1 MNRILNPFEALKLP
15 DTLENSLDSG
25 SPSTSIAFNRQGNV
39 LAAGLADGSV
49 ALWDFDTRGES
60 AHHAIV
66 SAPPEALAT
75 GRRLHVSALSFRSQ
89 SQIVASYA
97 SGGWGR
103 AAREDE
109 EGEGLVRVVDARSR
123 RVVTE
128 VRFCVPIYGFVEHP
142 RRAGVVVVLPKGRFP
157 LLLTLMPGCFEVG
170 DDVYEAPVAPG
181 KAVQCWNLAKVEK
194 TMKREEVQAQGVVA
208 KERRKADVARKKAR
222 NESAPAAVKVRLS
235 ALESA
240 VNRAVEEAKETL
252 SFIALLRNADN
263 AVTAAVLHEQTTSSH
278 LESLVLPPP
287 TVVKKGT
294 KPIHPFAVAFTADG
308 RTILRGGPDGLIHVF
323 RFHSLEP
330 SSSAPARPN
339 DELLPH
345 PGGAVDD
352 AFAMEARRCQKFLSL
367 CPEGSEKKKMT
378 IECGNWVE
386 AAKNQRSAKKTDEE
400 KNPLIP
406 TGVPKPLDYSKAYV
420 TSSFQVPGGASIRS
434 ITLSKTRLLVNSN
447 DRILR
452 LFELDTLTNSATTS
466 NIATPTVLAVKTT
479 FKEAVNK
486 SQATCACFS
495 RDGDFVLA
503 GMLGATSHRIVVW
516 RTSDGHPETTLE
528 GPSEGIVDILW
539 HPLQSVIVSIGAT
552 YGSVHVWAK
561 DFTENWSAFAPEFTE
576 LEANEE
582 YSEDEGEFDA
592 KLADNEKR
600 RDEQRAADEDAIY
613 VDVEK
618 SICFSSDDEEDE
630 VRKHREQFSLPVV
643 PGHDNRAF
651 TYPMLEGGKTARE
664 RLLERKRAEPEDGEV
679 EESGS
684 ETQKRRVADT
694 DGARS
699 AGVLGN
705 GSSGKLS
712 KSREKRRDMGRE
724 EEVPPAL
731 DVMGSADVADQ
742 GNRSTEKLSPGS
754 VDGDSMYDDD
764 DNGLD

>member
-1 MNRILNPFEALKLP
+1 MNRILLNPFEALKLP

-25 SPSTSIAFNRQGNV
+25 SPTTSIAFNRQGNV

-66 SAPPEALAT
+66 SAPPRALAP
-75 GRRLHVSALSFRSQ
+75 GRRLHVTALSFRSQ

-97 SGGWGR
+97 TGGWGR
-103 AAREDE
+103 AAREEDD
-109 EGEGLVRVVDARSR
+109 GEGLVRVVDARSR
-123 RVVTE
+123 TVVTE

-170 DDVYEAPVAPG
+170 DDVYAAPVAPG
-181 KAVQCWNLAKVEK
+181 RAVRCRNLAAGERA
-194 TMKREEVQAQGVVA
+194 MEREEVEAQRVVA
-208 KERRKADVARKKAR
+208 QERRTADVARKKVR
-222 NESAPAAVKVRLS
+222 KEGAPPAVKARPS
-235 ALESA
+235 AFESA
-240 VNRAVEEAKETL
+240 VNGALEEAEETL

-263 AVTAAVLHEQTTSSH
+263 AVTAAVLHEQTSSSH
-278 LESLVLPPP
+278 PESLVLPPP
-287 TVVKKGT
+287 TAIKKGP
-294 KPIHPFAVAFTADG
+294 KPVHPFAVAFTADG
-308 RTILRGGPDGLIHVF
+308 RKILRGGPDGLIHLF
-323 RFHSLEP
+323 RFHALEP
-330 SSSAPARPN
+330 PSAPARPH
-339 DELLPH
+339 DQLQPH
-345 PGGAVDD
+345 PAGAADD
-352 AFAMEARRCQKFLSL
+352 PCALDARRHEKLLSL
-367 CPEGSEKKKMT
+367 CPKGSQKKKLA
-378 IECGNWVE
+378 IESTNWAD
-386 AAKNQRSAKKTDEE
+386 AAKNQRLAKRRDEE
-400 KNPLIP
+400 KNPIIP
-406 TGVPKPLDYSKAYV
+406 AALPKPLDYSKAYS

-434 ITLSKTRLLVNSN
+434 ITLSKTRLLVNST

-452 LFELDTLTNSATTS
+452 LFELDTLTNSATTT
-466 NIATPTVLAVKTT
+466 NTAAPAVLSVKTT

-503 GMLGATSHRIVVW
+503 GVLCATLHRIVVW

-630 VRKHREQFSLPVV
+630 GRKQRDQFSLPVV

-651 TYPMLEGGKTARE
+651 AYPMLEGGKTARE
-664 RLLERKRAEPEDGEV
+664 HLLERKSAEPEDGEV

-684 ETQKRRVADT
+684 ETHKRRLADT

-699 AGVLGN
+699 AGVRGD
-705 GSSGKLS
+705 GSSAKVP
-712 KSREKRRDMGRE
+712 KRREKRRDMSRAN
-724 EEVPPAL
+724 EVQPAV
-731 DVMGSADVADQ
+731 DVTGIADAADQ
-742 GNRSTEKLSPGS
+742 GNASTEKLSPGS
-754 VDGDSMYDDD
+754 VDRDSSYDDD
-764 DNGLD
+764 DDGF